1 MKIWDITISGYKETK
16 YHKGVLLEDIKE
28 SVSRLKDKI
37 VKNDIYT
44 VDEIFR
50 LINKEFVFV
59 EESA

>member
-1 MKIWDITISGYKETK
+1 MKIWNVTISGYKKTK

-59 EESA
+59 EASD